1 MSLLV
6 QTLRNLIGISLWVLL
21 GPIVVY
27 VCGRTVAHH
36 LEWSDETVWLVCA
49 IVAISA
55 LLLHYISRV

>member
-6 QTLRNLIGISLWVLL
+6 QTLRNLIGIFLWLLL
-21 GPIVVY
+21 GPALLYI
-27 VCGRTVAHH
+27 CGRTVAHH

-55 LLLHYISRV
+55 LLFENID